1 MTSSTSERSSS
12 GTFASTASM
21 MSPERSSGRQSTSDP
36 LLARPIGVRAVATIT
51 ASVILSS
58 SERVRELRLRTRKLA
73 AAGTVSAVP
82 GAQHVMEDH
91 KSHRAG
97 WLRAAVL
104 GANDGIVSIASLV
117 IGVAAATTTRTPVLT
132 AGIAG
137 LVGGAMS
144 MAAGE
149 YISVSSQRDAEDAD
163 REIEAEALAHDRM
176 AELHELAKIYEHRGV
191 EPGLA
196 RLVAEQLM
204 AHDELGA
211 HMRDE
216 LGITEVAMARPFQAA
231 GTSVL
236 AFTLGAVLPLVAIVV
251 SPVSARIAVTAV
263 VALVALVGLGALSAV
278 AGGARWTRAALRV
291 VAWSSIAMAMTFAI
305 GHIVHARV
313 G

>member
-1 MTSSTSERSSS
+1 
-12 GTFASTASM
+12 
-21 MSPERSSGRQSTSDP
+21 
-36 LLARPIGVRAVATIT
+36 
-51 ASVILSS
+51 
-58 SERVRELRLRTRKLA
+58 
-73 AAGTVSAVP
+73 
-82 GAQHVMEDH
+82 MEEH

-104 GANDGIVSIASLV
+104 GANDGIVSTASLV
-117 IGVAAATTTRTPVLT
+117 IGVAAASSSRTAIIT
-132 AGIAG
+132 AGVAG

-163 REIEAEALAHDRM
+163 REIEAEALAQNRT

-204 AHDELGA
+204 AQDELGA

-216 LGITEVAMARPFQAA
+216 LGITDVALARPFQAA
-231 GTSVL
+231 GTSAV
-236 AFTLGAVLPLVAIVV
+236 AFTVGALLPLIAV
-251 SPVSARIAVTAV
+251 SFAPASIRVIVTAV
-263 VALVALVGLGALSAV
+263 VALAALVGLGALSAYL
-278 AGGARWTRAALRV
+278 GGARWTRAAVRV
-291 VAWSSIAMAMTFAI
+291 VAWSSAAMLMTWAI
-305 GHIVHARV
+305 GRLVDARV

>member
-1 MTSSTSERSSS
+1 
-12 GTFASTASM
+12 
-21 MSPERSSGRQSTSDP
+21 
-36 LLARPIGVRAVATIT
+36 
-51 ASVILSS
+51 
-58 SERVRELRLRTRKLA
+58 
-73 AAGTVSAVP
+73 
-82 GAQHVMEDH
+82 MEDH

-117 IGVAAATTTRTPVLT
+117 IGVAAATTTRSPVFT

-163 REIEAEALAHDRM
+163 RALEAEAIAQDRM
-176 AELHELAKIYEHRGV
+176 SELHELAKIYEHRGV

-204 AHDELGA
+204 AHDDLGA

-216 LGITEVAMARPFQAA
+216 LGITDIALARPLQAA
-231 GTSVL
+231 TTS
-236 AFTLGAVLPLVAIVV
+236 AASFTVGAVLPFAAVTLAPIG
-251 SPVSARIAVTAV
+251 ARIIVT
-263 VALVALVGLGALSAV
+263 ALVALAALIGLGAVSAL
-278 AGGARWTRAALRV
+278 AGGARWTRAAARV
-291 VAWSSIAMAMTFAI
+291 VVWSSLAMAVTW
-305 GHIVHARV
+305 GV
-313 G
+313 GRLVGASIS